1 MLTANDIMTK
11 NPLTVTPDMEI
22 TKAVNLLLE
31 KKINGLPVVDNTGK
45 LVGILCQSDLVAL
58 QKTLP
63 LPSVFSFMDGFF
75 PTISLT
81 NLERDLKKISAA
93 TVSDAMTPEPHTVSP
108 QTPLETIA
116 SLMVDEKY
124 HTLPVVDGDKLI
136 GIVGKEDVLRSLI
149 NQRK

>member
-81 NLERDLKKISAA
+81 MQSLVFHPLVQLFDLFFQGSVIHLPRCFPIL
-93 TVSDAMTPEPHTVSP
+93 T
-108 QTPLETIA
+108 ET
-116 SLMVDEKY
+116 
-124 HTLPVVDGDKLI
+124 
-136 GIVGKEDVLRSLI
+136 
-149 NQRK
+149 

>member
-81 NLERDLKKISAA
+81 NLEKDLKKISAA

-124 HTLPVVDGDKLI
+124 HTLPVVDGDKLV

>member
-81 NLERDLKKISAA
+81 NLEKDLKKISAA

-124 HTLPVVDGDKLI
+124 HTLPVVDGDKLV
-136 GIVGKEDVLRSLI
+136 GIVGKKDILHSLI

>member
-1 MLTANDIMTK
+1 M
-11 NPLTVTPDMEI
+11 
-22 TKAVNLLLE
+22 
-31 KKINGLPVVDNTGK
+31 
-45 LVGILCQSDLVAL
+45 VAL

>member
-75 PTISLT
+75 LTISLT
-81 NLERDLKKISAA
+81 NLEKDLKKISAA

-116 SLMVDEKY
+116 SFMVDEKY
-124 HTLPVVDGDKLI
+124 HTLPVVDGDKLV